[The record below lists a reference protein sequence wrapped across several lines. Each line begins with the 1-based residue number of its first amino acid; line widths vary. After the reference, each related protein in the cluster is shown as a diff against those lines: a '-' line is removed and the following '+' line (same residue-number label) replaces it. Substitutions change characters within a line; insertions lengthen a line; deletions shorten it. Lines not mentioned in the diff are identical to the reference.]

1 MKHLLVTFILYKVL
15 IDKGV
20 ALEYRHGIKLK
31 FKRQKKNSNTN
42 GNKLEQKKWTN
53 NQEIIEFD

>member
-1 MKHLLVTFILYKVL
+1 MDI
-15 IDKGV
+15 
-20 ALEYRHGIKLK
+20 YRTKAK
-31 FKRQKKNSNTN
+31 ENSNTN